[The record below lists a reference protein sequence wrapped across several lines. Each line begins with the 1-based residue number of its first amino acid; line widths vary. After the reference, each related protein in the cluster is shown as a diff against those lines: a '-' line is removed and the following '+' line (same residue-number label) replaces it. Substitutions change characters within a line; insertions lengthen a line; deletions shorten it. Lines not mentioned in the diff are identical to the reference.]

1 MYIKC
6 LANLSI
12 VEVSVCMSFLYLLFQ
27 FQLVLKIFDKSLPL
41 SILTRYTHSLHKIN
55 NINQNKK
62 GKLHTIQ
69 FNYNQFFLTFLSCM
83 SLSSLRI
90 LSFSLIISLSLC
102 LRLACK
108 RSTCAKSALNVLWRH
123 NKADISALRRG
134 GGRENE
140 GEKKNAQHTQMYIK
154 LFIHAHT

>member
-69 FNYNQFFLTFLSCM
+69 FNYNQFFSPSCLA
-83 SLSSLRI
+83 SPCQACVFYHL
-90 LSFSLIISLSLC
+90 ISLSHC
-102 LRLACK
+102 L
-108 RSTCAKSALNVLWRH
+108 SVS
-123 NKADISALRRG
+123 G
-134 GGRENE
+134 
-140 GEKKNAQHTQMYIK
+140 
-154 LFIHAHT
+154 

>member
-62 GKLHTIQ
+62 GNYIQ
-69 FNYNQFFLTFLSCM
+69 Y
-83 SLSSLRI
+83 
-90 LSFSLIISLSLC
+90 SLIIISFFSPSCLVSPCQACVFYHLVSLSHC
-102 LRLACK
+102 L
-108 RSTCAKSALNVLWRH
+108 SA
-123 NKADISALRRG
+123 SG
-134 GGRENE
+134 
-140 GEKKNAQHTQMYIK
+140 
-154 LFIHAHT
+154 